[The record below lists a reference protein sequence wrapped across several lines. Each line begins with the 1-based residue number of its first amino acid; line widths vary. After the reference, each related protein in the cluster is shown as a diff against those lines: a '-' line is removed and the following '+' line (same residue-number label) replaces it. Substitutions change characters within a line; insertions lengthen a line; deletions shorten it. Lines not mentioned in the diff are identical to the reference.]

1 MQSNSD
7 EFGGRIFLPDSWQR
21 QALQELRGGKDVVLH
36 APTGAGKTFVFE
48 QLIEGGFKGRAVY
61 TVPTRAL
68 ANDKFREWRDR
79 GWEVGLVTGDIRYQ
93 PDAKVVVATLE
104 TQRSSI
110 AGLHSPDLFVVDEY
124 QFLGDSQ
131 RGPGYEVT
139 LAQAKPHTSLFL
151 MSGSVANP
159 YEVGEWLISHNRKV
173 AVIQEERRP
182 VPLEEVMG
190 DVLIKNHNQSEK
202 IRGHWPRLVD
212 GALRAGLGPLLIF
225 APRRK
230 ASEELARQLAHELP
244 EPEILELTAAQRRLA
259 GKELTSLLRRRIAF
273 HHSGLDYL
281 KRAGIVEPLAKAGQL
296 QVVVATT
303 GLGAGINFSMRSVL
317 VTDREYRVDDQ
328 LLQIRPDELL
338 QMFGRA
344 GRRGKDTRGYV
355 VVAPRQARLS
365 DARQLRLHRSSTLDW
380 PALIK
385 IMQNALEEGG
395 SHVDA
400 ARQLADRLFSEE
412 TVRLGFRESLGNLS
426 SLVQANSQKSTPS
439 DPSRGEVIEMLNS
452 SGLWERRGGQSKSS
466 LGRALVWNQESWV
479 PALSLPETLSK
490 IHLGNPCRF
499 GSKKSPSYGK
509 EIPLAVYLDQSMGEK
524 VTLIKS
530 FRKQLRLAVAQGRP
544 RGKRKFSRKTWS
556 RLGLEDQFRPF
567 FPLLS
572 QGGELVEFVDRGK
585 VLNARLSYDNAQSLG
600 WKDSRGRFLLNPRL
614 RRMARDF
621 DSPFI
626 QSDLP
631 AEKDPARTSPVEAW
645 YLLGLIDEDARPT
658 ERGKIFSMFS
668 RGEGLAVAVGIEDAS
683 YPIDELVHDLANLRA
698 GHRFRSWAKT
708 ESRLAVLCRQAYGF
722 RDFPGYLR
730 AGLPTEYGEGGV
742 DFIRERNLFAKIE
755 EEGEEDIGVGDIER
769 LVIEW
774 KSLLDLISHAPQLT
788 INRWQE
794 LQEFARKLSGS
805 KSSINEL
812 PELPEIPVRQRRRF
826 QG

>member
-1 MQSNSD
+1 M
-7 EFGGRIFLPDSWQR
+7 
-21 QALQELRGGKDVVLH
+21 
-36 APTGAGKTFVFE
+36 
-48 QLIEGGFKGRAVY
+48 
-61 TVPTRAL
+61 
-68 ANDKFREWRDR
+68 
-79 GWEVGLVTGDIRYQ
+79 
-93 PDAKVVVATLE
+93 
-104 TQRSSI
+104 
-110 AGLHSPDLFVVDEY
+110 
-124 QFLGDSQ
+124 
-131 RGPGYEVT
+131 
-139 LAQAKPHTSLFL
+139 
-151 MSGSVANP
+151 
-159 YEVGEWLISHNRKV
+159 
-173 AVIQEERRP
+173 
-182 VPLEEVMG
+182 
-190 DVLIKNHNQSEK
+190 
-202 IRGHWPRLVD
+202 
-212 GALRAGLGPLLIF
+212 
-225 APRRK
+225 
-230 ASEELARQLAHELP
+230 
-244 EPEILELTAAQRRLA
+244 
-259 GKELTSLLRRRIAF
+259 
-273 HHSGLDYL
+273 
-281 KRAGIVEPLAKAGQL
+281 
-296 QVVVATT
+296 
-303 GLGAGINFSMRSVL
+303 
-317 VTDREYRVDDQ
+317 
-328 LLQIRPDELL
+328 
-338 QMFGRA
+338 
-344 GRRGKDTRGYV
+344 
-355 VVAPRQARLS
+355 
-365 DARQLRLHRSSTLDW
+365 
-380 PALIK
+380 
-385 IMQNALEEGG
+385 
-395 SHVDA
+395 DA

-585 VLNARLSYDNAQSLG
+585 VLSARLSYDNAQSLG